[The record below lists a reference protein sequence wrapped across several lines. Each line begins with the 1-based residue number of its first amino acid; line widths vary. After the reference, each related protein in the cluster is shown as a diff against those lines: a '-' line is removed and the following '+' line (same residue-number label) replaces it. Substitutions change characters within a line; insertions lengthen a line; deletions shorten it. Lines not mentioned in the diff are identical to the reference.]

1 MQRNPCHRFLRT
13 FSLPILLSLA
23 LLSACV
29 HGTLPENTTPNHLA
43 QRGLAGTSWQLLSIQ
58 SMSDEQPTVQVE
70 TPDRYTLH
78 FLDDGR
84 ANMRLNCNRGMG
96 TYQCTPADSGD
107 SGQLSFGPIA
117 MTRMYCPQPSLD
129 GRIARD
135 LDFVRSYLLRDG
147 NLYLSLM
154 ADGGIYEWQPL
165 PQKP

>member
-1 MQRNPCHRFLRT
+1 MQRNHGRT
-13 FSLPILLSLA
+13 FTFVFSFPFFLIVA
-23 LLSACV
+23 LLSACAQSEQP
-29 HGTLPENTTPNHLA
+29 GKTASNHLT

-96 TYQCTPADSGD
+96 TYKCTPTDSGD

-117 MTRMYCPQPSLD
+117 MTRMFCPQPSLD
-129 GRIARD
+129 ERIARD
-135 LDFVRSYLLRDG
+135 LDFVRSYLLRGG